1 MDSEVLKSK
10 IEDPV
15 DMNNNTIKSPS
26 VEIQSLNSL
35 GKKSRSNAGS
45 FNLLMHSGS
54 VGNSSPSSR
63 FGGSVSVKR
72 LETRA
77 SKLAARDSL
86 NGGQNGANSSGH
98 TTIRQNTNQ
107 RVRKWEKRWVVLGD
121 SSLMLYKWQPIDNTS
136 K

>member
-1 MDSEVLKSK
+1 MDSEAVNSR
-10 IEDPV
+10 IEETI

-26 VEIQSLNSL
+26 VEIQSVNS
-35 GKKSRSNAGS
+35 KKSRGNAGS

-54 VGNSSPSSR
+54 VGNSTTPSSR
-63 FGGSVSVKR
+63 FGGGSVKR

-77 SKLAARDSL
+77 SKLAARDNMM
-86 NGGQNGANSSGH
+86 NGGQNGAHSSGH
-98 TTIRQNTNQ
+98 ATIRQNANQ

-121 SSLMLYKWQPIDNTS
+121 SSLMIYKWQPIDTNS